1 MKKNR
6 SLLLLILAFALL
18 LGGAYVLYGKLSQ
31 SVAPDQLSV
40 QTGPKETTVR
50 ETPPQPEESTAQ
62 ETDGPR
68 PEESAARETPP
79 PQAEESAAQETDD
92 PQTGDNEPE
101 KIPAPDFTVYDIDGN
116 EACLSDYL
124 GKPVI
129 LNWWA
134 SWCGPCQSEM
144 PDFDDAY
151 GELGENI
158 QFLMINVTGGRE
170 TVESA
175 AAFIEEQGYTF
186 PVLYDTEGSA
196 SIAYSV
202 YSLPTSFFIDAD
214 GNVIAQATG
223 AISRDILQK
232 GIDLIWTE

>member
-1 MKKNR
+1 MKKNQ
-6 SLLLLILAFALL
+6 SLLLLILVFALL

-31 SVAPDQLSV
+31 SVTPDQLSV
-40 QTGPKETTVR
+40 QAGPKETTVR

-92 PQTGDNEPE
+92 PQTGDDEPE

-129 LNWWA
+129 LNFWA
-134 SWCGPCQSEM
+134 SWCGR
-144 PDFDDAY
+144 
-151 GELGENI
+151 L
-158 QFLMINVTGGRE
+158 
-170 TVESA
+170 
-175 AAFIEEQGYTF
+175 
-186 PVLYDTEGSA
+186 
-196 SIAYSV
+196 
-202 YSLPTSFFIDAD
+202 
-214 GNVIAQATG
+214 
-223 AISRDILQK
+223 
-232 GIDLIWTE
+232 